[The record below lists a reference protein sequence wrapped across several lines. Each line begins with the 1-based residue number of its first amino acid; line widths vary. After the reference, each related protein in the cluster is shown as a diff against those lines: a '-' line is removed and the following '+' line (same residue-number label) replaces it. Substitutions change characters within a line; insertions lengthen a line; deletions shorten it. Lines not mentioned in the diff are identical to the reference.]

1 MGVPNWWS
9 NSRYGCCPPT
19 ASPTFARVTKT
30 CMPLNASNG
39 EKLWNFPVP
48 VDRDSMSPA
57 VCNGVVYVDSGG
69 ELYAVNA
76 SEGKL
81 MWNFDIGGSTGYD
94 PVVVG
99 GVVYAC
105 ASGGS
110 LYALNASSGKQL
122 WNFPIS
128 GDLAVA
134 DGVIYIS
141 SGPTF
146 SNGRLLSQRQ
156 LHSGFRSSLRALSFN
171 LAYTN
176 LNTFAFC
183 PRAPFMNSPAP
194 NYKRLSR

>member
-1 MGVPNWWS
+1 
-9 NSRYGCCPPT
+9 
-19 ASPTFARVTKT
+19 
-30 CMPLNASNG
+30 
-39 EKLWNFPVP
+39 
-48 VDRDSMSPA
+48 
-57 VCNGVVYVDSGG
+57 
-69 ELYAVNA
+69 
-76 SEGKL
+76 

-146 SNGRLLSQRQ
+146 SNGRLLS
-156 LHSGFRSSLRALSFN
+156 SDSYIVALGVPSAPSPSTSPTPTSTPSPSVPEFPTWIALPIFTVAVVG
-171 LAYTN
+171 LATAN
-176 LNTFAFC
+176 MRRNGKGALNT
-183 PRAPFMNSPAP
+183 
-194 NYKRLSR
+194 